1 MKLLQ
6 TLETCLQHS
15 PALFSRRTISS
26 HRLGGRAYS
35 GSRSWRLPNPPPSNS
50 PASPAASA
58 SASSSTGG
66 LLARSGIGKSL
77 GAYSQIQ
84 AKRPYTT
91 QICTTIVVWLCGDLG
106 AQFLFSS
113 NDVKDEEIKSSTQRG
128 EIQKNLPSS
137 HYDPWRTA
145 RHLTVGIV
153 ASIPSYEWFMFLH
166 RRFNFASSIASL
178 ATKVVVQQAVFTPV
192 FNTYFFTIQ
201 SLLSGASVEDTLVR
215 LQLALP
221 TSIAN
226 GVKVW
231 TGVAIISFMYVP
243 PQFRSVFSGCIAVAW
258 QTYLSWMNQNVRR
271 SAH

>member
-1 MKLLQ
+1 MGYTVGKSSMSPDIEASHGIHDEVVADARNVLTAFASTLFPAHHLLA
-6 TLETCLQHS
+6 S
-15 PALFSRRTISS
+15 PRRTSIFGFTVLAIAKST
-26 HRLGGRAYS
+26 AIE
-35 GSRSWRLPNPPPSNS
+35 LPCLPCSF
-50 PASPAASA
+50 
-58 SASSSTGG
+58 G
-66 LLARSGIGKSL
+66 LSIEFNR
-77 GAYSQIQ
+77 
-84 AKRPYTT
+84 
-91 QICTTIVVWLCGDLG
+91 
-106 AQFLFSS
+106 
-113 NDVKDEEIKSSTQRG
+113 STQRG

-137 HYDPWRTA
+137 QGYNPWRTA

-178 ATKVVVQQAVFTPV
+178 ATKVVVQQAVFTSV
-192 FNTYFFTIQ
+192 FNTYFFTMQ

-243 PQFRSVFSGCIAVAW
+243 PQFRNPAAISAVTVVKANSNKPEILAGVGFAFQTPTDSSGLLGFRIRTA
-258 QTYLSWMNQNVRR
+258 
-271 SAH
+271 

>member
-1 MKLLQ
+1 MSPDIEASHRIHDEVIADAGNVLTAFASTLFLAHHLLA
-6 TLETCLQHS
+6 S
-15 PALFSRRTISS
+15 PRRTSIFGFTVLEIAKST
-26 HRLGGRAYS
+26 AIE
-35 GSRSWRLPNPPPSNS
+35 PPCLSCSFGLSIEFNQWDFS
-50 PASPAASA
+50 PQWHWKKPWM
-58 SASSSTGG
+58 
-66 LLARSGIGKSL
+66 
-77 GAYSQIQ
+77 
-84 AKRPYTT
+84 
-91 QICTTIVVWLCGDLG
+91 VWLCGDLG

-128 EIQKNLPSS
+128 ETQKNLPSS
-137 HYDPWRTA
+137 QGYDPRRTA

-153 ASIPSYEWFMFLH
+153 ASIPSYKWFMFLH

-192 FNTYFFTIQ
+192 FNTYFFTMQ

-258 QTYLSWMNQNVRR
+258 QTYLSWMNQNVR